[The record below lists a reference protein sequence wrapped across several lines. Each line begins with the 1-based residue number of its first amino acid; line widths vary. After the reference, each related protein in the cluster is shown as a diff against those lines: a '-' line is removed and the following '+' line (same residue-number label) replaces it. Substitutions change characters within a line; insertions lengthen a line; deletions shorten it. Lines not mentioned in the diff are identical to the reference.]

1 MHKLKRVLTNIIYR
15 YQTGFMNGRC
25 RSENTRL
32 VYHIIHYAEK
42 SIPVLSLTDFENAF
56 DSVSSIFV
64 KKTLGF
70 RFGPDTLKKKKK
82 WLMYFTKIFFVV
94 NRQLSTLFPVERGCR
109 QGDPLCP
116 VFHCERTI

>member
-70 RFGPDTLKKKKK
+70 RFGPDTLKKKKSGGCILQK
-82 WLMYFTKIFFVV
+82 YFLLLTD
-94 NRQLSTLFPVERGCR
+94 SY
-109 QGDPLCP
+109 PLCSQ
-116 VFHCERTI
+116 